1 MLRVIRLVSTLPI
14 VIVTSFLLFP
24 SSRANAV
31 DAGRARLVEHV
42 GRSQPIARSDELHG
56 VSARSKHA
64 QVNSPPKKSGPAP
77 KRATSSKSPVT
88 VVPNIGNLWGTD
100 RAVISPDGQLLA
112 TVGSGAIKLWD
123 IASGRPLR
131 TMEYQAFFLAVTFSP
146 DGTTIA
152 SGHKDGS
159 IKLWDVATGT
169 GTTLEAPPKPGRDQD
184 QADFAVQSLEFD
196 AKGAFLATGSKI
208 GVITIWNMATR
219 KPASRFNFQGGGV
232 VAVRIS
238 PDGSKLTAV
247 SRDTVRLFDVRTKAA
262 ITSFKLPKN
271 HSFAEDSIADNEK
284 FVVRVASANCRIEH
298 LSFLD
303 LKNRT
308 QFVPID
314 RSGRCNPPDD
324 NPDFDEPITFSNG
337 DRTKLLVARRGTP
350 EFKLWDLR
358 TGRVDRTLRWTNV
371 GSEKVIG
378 VSSDLSRA
386 VTTDKWVR
394 IREVESGAVV
404 RDLIPYGSPA
414 ENAIASG
421 DGRHIFLSHPN
432 ANDDQ
437 KVIDVWQVNTVS
449 PRTFRLATPRK
460 TIISDF
466 APEANLAL
474 GVNDNKI
481 VLLSTET
488 GREFRTLAVPEITEI
503 ESARISPSGR
513 LIAVVG
519 QSSESKTVALLI
531 DAAGGTVKLTLRN
544 RTQDDTDSVSS
555 VAFSA
560 DDKRLAVG
568 RWDGSAEVWSTEPI
582 QQIKSLPPDPTDAWD
597 QTRSLVFSDDGQL
610 LIGGSRDSGVF
621 MWNVATG
628 RWIRTLGRDSLAGH
642 VNVSSV
648 AVSHDGKL
656 VVGGLAERARSSGD
670 IGAERGIKVWEAD
683 TGKLLFT
690 LRGHEGGVRA
700 VTFSP
705 DDRWIVSASYDGS
718 IRYWDRTSGKWLA
731 TFTAAQDG
739 RWLMVTE
746 SGFFAGS
753 SNTDDL
759 VGVVRGLV
767 PYSVS
772 QFRDHLYRP
781 DLVEELLKG
790 DPEGKYADATSKLNL
805 QTILDS
811 GPAPQIELLE
821 KRTEQSGDTVR
832 LSVRITDAGGG
843 IGSKVVWRVNG
854 KTQGDLTT
862 ANLRGPPNPGRPVVM
877 TQGLRV
883 DAGQSNTVEVTAYNG
898 TDLLASLPLKMTVD
912 PFGVTTQER
921 PRLHVLAIGVEKY
934 AMKEYELL
942 YAVKDAKDFGDALK
956 IVGSSLFSEVKVT
969 PLYDAEVTRRGIETA
984 INKLANEVRPTDVF
998 VLFLGGHGR
1007 SIAGKYYFL
1016 QQDLDF
1022 SKGQSIE
1029 RDGISQDLWQAWL
1042 AKIPA
1047 QKTLLVFDTCES
1059 AAATGLVRGGERE
1072 RQTAM
1077 EQLQNATG
1085 NNLIAAARQAA
1096 LEGYRGHGVLTYTV
1110 LSAFHKPQTGTSD
1123 DRVDV
1128 DGLALYV
1135 GQQVPEITK
1144 SLYGV
1149 AQEPIRKLAGSNFPL
1164 GLRVMEAPQPSD
1176 CPDKQEFVVNRKE
1189 RLREAPED
1197 QAGGDR
1203 MLDAGY
1209 AVGVKFVG
1217 KWALLCRDGVK
1228 IGYVP
1233 EEAVFKVR

>member
-1 MLRVIRLVSTLPI
+1 MLRVTRLVSRLPI
-14 VIVTSFLLFP
+14 AVVMSFLSFP
-24 SSRANAV
+24 LSRANAV
-31 DAGRARLVEHV
+31 DAGHARLIEHA
-42 GRSQPIARSDELHG
+42 GRSQPIARSNELPG
-56 VSARSKHA
+56 VSAKSKQA
-64 QVNSPPKKSGPAP
+64 QLKSPPTKSGPAP

-88 VVPNIGNLWGTD
+88 VVPNIGNLWGTE
-100 RAVISPDGQLLA
+100 RAVISPDGRLMA
-112 TVGSGAIKLWD
+112 TVGSAAIKLWD

-131 TMEYQAFFLAVTFSP
+131 TMEYQAFFLAVAFSP
-146 DGTTIA
+146 DGTMIA
-152 SGHKDGS
+152 SGHKDGL
-159 IKLWDVATGT
+159 IRLWDVATGA
-169 GTTLEAPPKPGRDQD
+169 GTTLQAPPKPGRDQSQD
-184 QADFAVQSLEFD
+184 DFAVQSLEFD
-196 AKGAFLATGSKI
+196 AKGRLLVTGGKT
-208 GVITIWNMATR
+208 GVITIWNLANR
-219 KPASRFNFQGGGV
+219 KPANRFNFQGGGV
-232 VAVRIS
+232 VAVHIS

-247 SRDTVRLFDVRTKAA
+247 SRDIVRLFDVRTKAP
-262 ITSFKLPKN
+262 ISSFTLPKN
-271 HSFAEDSIADNEK
+271 HSFAEDSIIDNDK
-284 FVVRVASANCRIEH
+284 FVVRVASANCRNEQ
-298 LSFLD
+298 LALLD

-308 QFVPID
+308 QFVPVD
-314 RSGRCNPPDD
+314 RPARCNPPDEK
-324 NPDFDEPITFSNG
+324 PYFDEPTTFSNG
-337 DRTKLLVARRGTP
+337 DRTKLLLTRSGTP
-350 EFKLWDLR
+350 ELKLWDLR
-358 TGRVDRTLRWTNV
+358 AGRVDRTLRWTNV
-371 GSEKVIG
+371 GGEKVIG
-378 VSSDLSRA
+378 VSSDLRRA
-386 VTTDKWVR
+386 VTADAWVR
-394 IREVESGAVV
+394 VRELESGAVV
-404 RDLIPYGSPA
+404 RELNPYGSPA

-432 ANDDQ
+432 TDNDQ

-460 TIISDF
+460 TIIADF

-474 GVNDNKI
+474 GIYDNKV

-488 GREFRTLAVPEITEI
+488 GREVRTLTIPETTEI
-503 ESARISPSGR
+503 ESATISPSGR

-519 QSSESKTVALLI
+519 QTSENQTVALLV
-531 DAAGGTVKLTLRN
+531 DAADGAVRLTLRD
-544 RTQDDTDSVSS
+544 RTKDDTDSVSS

-560 DDKRLAVG
+560 DGKRLAVG
-568 RWDGSAEVWSTEPI
+568 RWNGSAEVWSTEPI
-582 QQIKSLPPDPTDAWD
+582 QQIKALPPDPTDASD
-597 QTRSLVFSDDGQL
+597 QIRSLAFSNDGQL

-628 RWIRTLGRDSLAGH
+628 RWIRTLDRESLAGH

-648 AVSHDGKL
+648 AISHDGRL
-656 VVGGLAERARSSGD
+656 VVAGFAERARSSGD

-718 IRYWDRTSGKWLA
+718 IRYWDRTSGKSLA
-731 TFTAAQDG
+731 TFTAAEDG

-790 DPEGKYADATSKLNL
+790 DREGKYADAASKLNL

-832 LSVRITDAGGG
+832 LSVRITDSGGG
-843 IGSKVVWRVNG
+843 IGGKVVWRVNG

-877 TQGLRV
+877 TQGLKV

-898 TDLLASLPLKMTVD
+898 ADLLASLPLKMTVD

-934 AMKEYELL
+934 AMKEFELL
-942 YAVKDAKDFGDALK
+942 YAVKDAKDFGDALR

-969 PLYDAEVTRRGIETA
+969 PLYDAEVTKRGIETA

-1059 AAATGLVRGGERE
+1059 AAASGLVRGGERE

-1096 LEGYRGHGVLTYTV
+1096 LEGYRGHGVLTYTI
-1110 LSAFHKPQTGTSD
+1110 LSAFHKPQAGASD

-1189 RLREAPED
+1189 RLRETPDD

-1203 MLDAGY
+1203 VLDPGY
-1209 AVGVKFVG
+1209 AVAVKFVG
-1217 KWALLCRDGVK
+1217 NWALLCRDGVK